1 MINNHLDT
9 CNTTPREKGNKTM
22 DKIKEIQ
29 NKEDFLKWANAV
41 NYSTENKRHG
51 IADLQDTFFR
61 NQDGEMK
68 ALRTMFLEA
77 NSTEKHLLTFS
88 IIKAMGEETAY
99 RFIKAWAKKQ
109 ADIVINEYQKDIEEE
124 YQKLANDR
132 MSLLTER
139 KAFEIQAPALQKE
152 IEELKKLLENSRIN
166 NDGLHQTISRLEE
179 RNRIS
184 NNELESLNSY
194 LEKVQ
199 TFKKTL
205 REIIT
210 PEQLNTL

>member
-1 MINNHLDT
+1 
-9 CNTTPREKGNKTM
+9 M

-41 NYSTENKRHG
+41 NYSTESKRNG
-51 IADLQDTFFR
+51 IADLQDTFYR
-61 NQDGEMK
+61 DQDGDMK
-68 ALRTMFLEA
+68 ALKTMFLEA
-77 NSTEKHLLTFS
+77 NNTEKHLLTFS
-88 IIKAMGEETAY
+88 ILKAMGEETAY

-109 ADIVINEYQKDIEEE
+109 ADLIINEYQKDIEGE

-152 IEELKKLLENSRIN
+152 IEELRELLKNSRIN
-166 NDGLHQTISRLEE
+166 NDCLHKTILRLGEEEAELRSGLDEAYKE
-179 RNRIS
+179 
-184 NNELESLNSY
+184 

-210 PEQLNTL
+210 PGQLNTL